1 MERLKALLALDLS
14 VQYLNELSERTAA
27 KNPSHEII
35 ERNKLFVNM
44 LAKTKSYILDQEDFI
59 NFQKKENYN
68 QFKMI
73 QELKNE
79 IKMIQKENNELKD
92 LL

>member
-59 NFQKKENYN
+59 NFQKKENYG

>member
-1 MERLKALLALDLS
+1 MERLKALITVDLC
-14 VQYLNELSERTAA
+14 VEYLKELSERTAA
-27 KNPSHEII
+27 KNPHHEIVK
-35 ERNKLFVNM
+35 RNKLFVNM

-73 QELKNE
+73 HELKNE
-79 IKMIQKENNELKD
+79 VEELKKENHLLKKI
-92 LL
+92 L

>member
-1 MERLKALLALDLS
+1 MARLKALISLDLS